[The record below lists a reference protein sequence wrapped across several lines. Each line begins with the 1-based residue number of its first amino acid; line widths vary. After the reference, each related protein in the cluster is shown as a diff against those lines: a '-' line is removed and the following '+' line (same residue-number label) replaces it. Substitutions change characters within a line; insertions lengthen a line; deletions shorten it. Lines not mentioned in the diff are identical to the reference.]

1 MKSPKSKPSKTILT
15 LIPVIERL
23 LQSLVVRLFHRLCL
37 DASCRWSRNPPST
50 VNQTAPNAVKD
61 YASER
66 PDAGPNRTASPEL
79 ARAFQLSCGAYARC
93 TCVSTAPFL
102 LGTAAGS
109 RGVLFEVS
117 VSGVYAA
124 NVEWGR
130 MENEWN
136 VCFPFRTLIYGR
148 ALLLF

>member
-79 ARAFQLSCGAYARC
+79 ARAFQLSCGAYARD
-93 TCVSTAPFL
+93 VPAFQRHLFFL
-102 LGTAAGS
+102 ALPQGRGECCS
-109 RGVLFEVS
+109 RCRFPVFMRRTWNG
-117 VSGVYAA
+117 
-124 NVEWGR
+124 VEWR
-130 MENEWN
+130 MSGMFVFHSE
-136 VCFPFRTLIYGR
+136 R
-148 ALLLF
+148 